1 MNSNRFSNTFYGY
14 YIIAS
19 FVLILAF
26 IHGLHASYGVFFNSL
41 QEEFQCS
48 RAAISGAHSI
58 GFLIGGFAAIIL
70 GRLSDRIGPRIIL
83 TIAGIVSGLGYFLM
97 SQMSSLWQLYL
108 FYGLIVNIWPMAA
121 DVIALTTVARWFVKR
136 RGFAS
141 GLVKAGTGIGIMVM
155 PILGSFLIS
164 TQGWRTTYIIIS
176 ILLVACIIPVSQL
189 LRRDPSLKG
198 LTPYGVEQDQS
209 SDLIMGGYSFKE
221 ALHTKQFWMICV
233 TMLSIWFC
241 ANSLIVHLI
250 PHAIDSGVSPSSAAK
265 LLSIL
270 GAVSIAGRIG
280 VATLSDK
287 IGLRK
292 SLLGCFILT
301 LLMLS
306 WLYFSSEYWH
316 LLLFVLIYG
325 FGHGGFFALISP
337 LLAKMFG
344 TKALGSLFGI
354 VTFFSCVGGAIG
366 PLILGMVFDNTGS
379 YKLGFLTLITIVGI
393 GFSLVLLL
401 KPVKNISTG
410 HFQPY
415 VQTL

>member
-1 MNSNRFSNTFYGY
+1 
-14 YIIAS
+14 
-19 FVLILAF
+19 
-26 IHGLHASYGVFFNSL
+26 
-41 QEEFQCS
+41 
-48 RAAISGAHSI
+48 
-58 GFLIGGFAAIIL
+58 
-70 GRLSDRIGPRIIL
+70 
-83 TIAGIVSGLGYFLM
+83 
-97 SQMSSLWQLYL
+97 
-108 FYGLIVNIWPMAA
+108 
-121 DVIALTTVARWFVKR
+121 
-136 RGFAS
+136 
-141 GLVKAGTGIGIMVM
+141 
-155 PILGSFLIS
+155 
-164 TQGWRTTYIIIS
+164 
-176 ILLVACIIPVSQL
+176 
-189 LRRDPSLKG
+189 
-198 LTPYGVEQDQS
+198 
-209 SDLIMGGYSFKE
+209 
-221 ALHTKQFWMICV
+221 
-233 TMLSIWFC
+233 
-241 ANSLIVHLI
+241 
-250 PHAIDSGVSPSSAAK
+250 
-265 LLSIL
+265 
-270 GAVSIAGRIG
+270 
-280 VATLSDK
+280 
-287 IGLRK
+287 
-292 SLLGCFILT
+292 